1 MSLDFGAY
9 LSVDLR
15 QQAKE
20 HAAAWILIERRG
32 TLGCLVTSLQP
43 LNLPARVG
51 GSWCVTCVFL
61 SVSDAYIVS
70 LDKVVAN
77 TIAKPSLRC
86 GGGCICSAEATA
98 NSLSRGVAGWSC

>member
-1 MSLDFGAY
+1 M
-9 LSVDLR
+9 
-15 QQAKE
+15 
-20 HAAAWILIERRG
+20 
-32 TLGCLVTSLQP
+32 
-43 LNLPARVG
+43 
-51 GSWCVTCVFL
+51 TCVFL